1 MKTSTKYIIGITSAL
16 SLIGIGVVVYKKR
29 FGISRLAKKAI
40 SVAEQEFEEWNKD
53 GKKIKE
59 GDDLTFDRLKKYWE
73 EGANTFWSKAKM
85 INEAWS
91 AAFISY
97 IMKKSGAGNDFKYS
111 TSHSVYIR
119 DAIKNRKENNK
130 NPFKGFKPEE
140 VSVKN
145 GDIVCY
151 ARQIGVGYDTTGSY
165 ISHCDIVTDVKNN
178 KAITVGGNV
187 SNSVSKTEVDLD
199 KENKILNDKYFVVIK
214 NNKNGL

>member
-97 IMKKSGAGNDFKYS
+97 IMKK
-111 TSHSVYIR
+111 
-119 DAIKNRKENNK
+119 
-130 NPFKGFKPEE
+130 
-140 VSVKN
+140 
-145 GDIVCY
+145 
-151 ARQIGVGYDTTGSY
+151 
-165 ISHCDIVTDVKNN
+165 
-178 KAITVGGNV
+178 
-187 SNSVSKTEVDLD
+187 
-199 KENKILNDKYFVVIK
+199 
-214 NNKNGL
+214 